1 MGVSIEAAFGVE
13 DEWIVDDWWVVCR
26 VVNWVR
32 VSTDETNEEDV
43 DWRVGV
49 EDDEP
54 EIWVVDCN
62 IEERAEVIYGVN
74 ICENV
79 YWRPDNFEA
88 VGNTVTVW
96 GDVDQSDVDWEDK
109 EIVMSIDV
117 DCPIGICEVNT
128 EAVLVFG
135 DILVEILEAVWASVE
150 VSKDVNSSWVE
161 NLVSVFSKAVVSP
174 NDDWERVNSELLKWW
189 VVVCP
194 VVVVLMD
201 DNSET
206 AVWDDF
212 D

>member
-1 MGVSIEAAFGVE
+1 M
-13 DEWIVDDWWVVCR
+13 
-26 VVNWVR
+26 
-32 VSTDETNEEDV
+32 
-43 DWRVGV
+43 

-135 DILVEILEAVWASVE
+135 DILVEILEAV
-150 VSKDVNSSWVE
+150 
-161 NLVSVFSKAVVSP
+161 
-174 NDDWERVNSELLKWW
+174 
-189 VVVCP
+189 
-194 VVVVLMD
+194 
-201 DNSET
+201 
-206 AVWDDF
+206 
-212 D
+212 